1 MEVYVCEGA
10 YSRPAF
16 LADLTLPFGRKE
28 VYMCFGKEKG
38 TRMISQFGV
47 GFKFIRNHLY

>member
-28 VYMCFGKEKG
+28 GSLYVLWKRKG
-38 TRMISQFGV
+38 YSDDQSIWSR
-47 GFKFIRNHLY
+47 L